1 MAPTSSSCKRPEP
14 PPLTTAAATG
24 SSPGSTD
31 SPSFTGYPERAARSP
46 ARLVP
51 AARRVFVAVTRQL
64 RFFPADPAPGPTP
77 GPWRERLRCTL
88 DAPEA
93 PRPYGS
99 PARAQRWTGKPLPS
113 KKQARLAPPPRKNP
127 GRGEGRDGTGEALA
141 GSVNPPT
148 PPALLLPPRPTKY
161 YSSKQQGCH
170 L

>member
-1 MAPTSSSCKRPEP
+1 MTPVAQMAPTSSSCKRTEP
-14 PPLTTAAATG
+14 PPLATTAATG

-31 SPSFTGYPERAARSP
+31 SPSFPGYPERAARSP
-46 ARLVP
+46 APLVP

-64 RFFPADPAPGPTP
+64 RFSPADPALGPTL

-127 GRGEGRDGTGEALA
+127 GGGRGGTGLA
-141 GSVNPPT
+141 KPSLG
-148 PPALLLPPRPTKY
+148 A
-161 YSSKQQGCH
+161 
-170 L
+170 